1 MDVPAA
7 VGGKGV
13 EVGVLEFG
21 DDPGV
26 QVGLLPKGDGL
37 AVIIS
42 SVPELLR
49 HVAIGVP
56 AIEGLLSNSPIQ
68 SGVSGPGKTFPCES
82 TYRSVKVPGLAGV
95 KIAAIVE

>member
-1 MDVPAA
+1 MDVPSPM
-7 VGGKGV
+7 GGKGIKIGVLELGDDPAV
-13 EVGVLEFG
+13 EVG
-21 DDPGV
+21 
-26 QVGLLPKGDGL
+26 LLSHSDGL

-42 SVPELLR
+42 SVPELLC
-49 HVAIGVP
+49 HVAIGVA